1 MARALFNPSHLWGCS
16 TSTTRCYLSMLIPR
30 DVLSPLA
37 LSPIAVAISNF
48 LYLNSI
54 IMAGTSPFTFGSPSF
69 HSSSYLPKLEADF
82 CRDFSC
88 CGLPLPSLHD
98 LLRHYEE
105 HHAQQTGMVRRD
117 ENGPTNS
124 DLPQQQTQHP
134 RPQQQN
140 ASGMTSPISGMGG
153 IQLGMMRQR
162 LKVQQ
167 EMDGDMKE
175 ETEEQDGEVAG
186 DMEMDDDDMTPPPA
200 PLTPQSHNQHTSY
213 PPTPTTH
220 SQPSYQNTPNLAHAQ
235 PSGLGQ
241 TPSHFSPESSVPG
254 TPHALDQLEYGFP
267 QQNTQGLQN
276 QQNIS
281 TYDYEMVTGNI
292 DLCINEPA
300 KTLFSPGGI
309 AMGGY
314 TTQYQHMIS
323 AGNGETYASSNRIS
337 ETC

>member
-1 MARALFNPSHLWGCS
+1 
-16 TSTTRCYLSMLIPR
+16 
-30 DVLSPLA
+30 
-37 LSPIAVAISNF
+37 
-48 LYLNSI
+48 
-54 IMAGTSPFTFGSPSF
+54 MAGTSPFTFGSPSF

-105 HHAQQTGMVRRD
+105 HHAQQTAMVRRD
-117 ENGPTNS
+117 ENGPTGS
-124 DLPQQQTQHP
+124 DLPQQQPQHP

-167 EMDGDMKE
+167 EIDGDMKE
-175 ETEEQDGEVAG
+175 ENEEQDGEVAG

-200 PLTPQSHNQHTSY
+200 PLTPQNHNQHTSY

-241 TPSHFSPESSVPG
+241 KPSHFSPESSVPG
-254 TPHALDQLEYGFP
+254 TPHAMDQIEYGFP
-267 QQNTQGLQN
+267 QQNSQGLPS
-276 QQNIS
+276 QQNIPA
-281 TYDYEMVTGNI
+281 YDYEMVTGNI

-323 AGNGETYASSNRIS
+323 AGGNGESHTFNRGNSGILNNIRQFITARGQAFQVSRNRMRKGLQES
-337 ETC
+337 EWIEVS

>member
-1 MARALFNPSHLWGCS
+1 
-16 TSTTRCYLSMLIPR
+16 
-30 DVLSPLA
+30 
-37 LSPIAVAISNF
+37 
-48 LYLNSI
+48 
-54 IMAGTSPFTFGSPSF
+54 MAGTSPFTFGSPSF

-117 ENGPTNS
+117 ENGPAGS
-124 DLPQQQTQHP
+124 DLPQQQQTQHP

-153 IQLGMMRQR
+153 IQLGMMRQQMQR
-162 LKVQQ
+162 LQVQQ
-167 EMDGDMKE
+167 ESEDDVKE
-175 ETEEQDGEVAG
+175 EIEEQDGEVAG
-186 DMEMDDDDMTPPPA
+186 DMELDEDELTPPSA
-200 PLTPQSHNQHTSY
+200 PLTPQNHHQHTSY

-220 SQPSYQNTPNLAHAQ
+220 SQPSYQNTPNLIHVQ

-241 TPSHFSPESSVPG
+241 KASHFSPESSVPG
-254 TPHALDQLEYGFP
+254 TPHALDQHEYGFP
-267 QQNTQGLQN
+267 QNTQCLPN
-276 QQNIS
+276 QQNIP
-281 TYDYEMVTGNI
+281 TYEYDMVTGNL

-314 TTQYQHMIS
+314 TQQYQHMIS
-323 AGNGETYASSNRIS
+323 SGGAGGSHNHSKKITA
-337 ETC
+337 C